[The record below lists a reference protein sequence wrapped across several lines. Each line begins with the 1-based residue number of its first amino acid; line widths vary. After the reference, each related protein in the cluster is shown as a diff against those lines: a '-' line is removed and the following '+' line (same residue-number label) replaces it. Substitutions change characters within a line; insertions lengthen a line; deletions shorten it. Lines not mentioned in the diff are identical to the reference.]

1 MKVEEELVKMAEAY
15 KMELDKVKEIM
26 GDYERDQM
34 KKDLAI
40 QAAVELVRDAAK
52 EV

>member
-1 MKVEEELVKMAEAY
+1 MGSEMCIRDR
-15 KMELDKVKEIM
+15 DKVKEIM